1 MAEFFTAR
9 VSKVVGAKKSKTA
22 QVVLELL
29 EQRLTGRL
37 ARVVV
42 LGARTKGKAKGQLVP
57 FEGAFV
63 GHLVLDVDF
72 VRKLRPESI
81 LHVEW
86 ETRCKRLMTN
96 IVAVTASADVWQPLE
111 GD

>member
-9 VSKVVGAKKSKTA
+9 VSKVVGTKKSKTA
-22 QVVLELL
+22 HVVLELL

-42 LGARTKGKAKGQLVP
+42 LGAPTKGQAKGQLVP
-57 FEGAFV
+57 SERGVV

-72 VRKLRPESI
+72 VRKLMPDSI

-86 ETRCKRLMTN
+86 ETRGKRLMTN
-96 IVAVTASADVWQPLE
+96 IVALTAPKNLWPIE